1 MPFHVYIWI
10 DYGKKMIL
18 IAFLIS
24 DRSSKQTFT
33 AHIKT
38 CDISSEFIWK
48 RLHQEK
54 EQMVSVLCSST
65 LYMTHVQA
73 PRWLGYVTSTP
84 LSLASHGATYNN
96 FTSTFDINPL
106 ILYFRLAKI
115 KEWVDNNDSGAVII
129 PLSGALEYK
138 VTQITKISVEFHSPL
153 SQCSNKIPIVISLAL
168 KLCWLFGICADHM
181 LKGEVKFRNRKICFF
196 AAIKGYFGIY

>member
-1 MPFHVYIWI
+1 MSIS
-10 DYGKKMIL
+10 GLTMEKKMIL

-54 EQMVSVLCSST
+54 EQMVSVLYSSI
-65 LYMTHVQA
+65 LYTTHVQA
-73 PRWLGYVTSTP
+73 LRWLGYVTSTP
-84 LSLASHGATYNN
+84 LSLASYNN

-138 VTQITKISVEFHSPL
+138 VTQITKISVEFHSLL

>member
-1 MPFHVYIWI
+1 MRDAIPCLYLDWLW
-10 DYGKKMIL
+10 KKMIL

-54 EQMVSVLCSST
+54 EQMVSVLCSSI

-73 PRWLGYVTSTP
+73 LRWLGYVTSTP

-138 VTQITKISVEFHSPL
+138 VTQITKISVEFHSL
-153 SQCSNKIPIVISLAL
+153 LVTVL
-168 KLCWLFGICADHM
+168 
-181 LKGEVKFRNRKICFF
+181 
-196 AAIKGYFGIY
+196 

>member
-1 MPFHVYIWI
+1 MSISGLI
-10 DYGKKMIL
+10 MEKMIL

-54 EQMVSVLCSST
+54 EQMVSVLCFLI

-73 PRWLGYVTSTP
+73 LRWLGYVTSTP

-96 FTSTFDINPL
+96 FISTFDINPL
-106 ILYFRLAKI
+106 VLYFRLAKI

-138 VTQITKISVEFHSPL
+138 VTQRTKICHG
-153 SQCSNKIPIVISLAL
+153 AL
-168 KLCWLFGICADHM
+168 TKFQLWSRWHWNCVGFCGICADHM
-181 LKGEVKFRNRKICFF
+181 LKGEVKFRNCKICFF
-196 AAIKGYFGIY
+196 ATIKGYFGIY

>member
-54 EQMVSVLCSST
+54 EQMVSVLYSSI
-65 LYMTHVQA
+65 LYTTHVQA
-73 PRWLGYVTSTP
+73 LRWLGYVTSTP
-84 LSLASHGATYNN
+84 LSLASYNN

-138 VTQITKISVEFHSPL
+138 VTQITKISVEFHSLL